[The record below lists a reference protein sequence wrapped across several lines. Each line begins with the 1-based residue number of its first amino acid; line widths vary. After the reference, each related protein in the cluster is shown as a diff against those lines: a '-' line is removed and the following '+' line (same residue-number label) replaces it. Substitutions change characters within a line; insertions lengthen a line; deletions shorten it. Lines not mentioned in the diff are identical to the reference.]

1 MGRQVILMNIAEWV
15 FWSAIC
21 LIATPLVLYP
31 AFLALLAVFRKE
43 SYPPTDRLPSI
54 SILIAARNEE
64 EQISSTL
71 ENLLSLDYPKEL
83 VEILVASDASTDRT
97 DEQVRAFSHRR
108 VTLVRSEVRKGKS
121 VLVSELVPRAT
132 GEVLVLTD
140 ADAKFQPETLYELV
154 RPFSDSRV
162 GCVDGCRLN
171 SLEGETCESVYWKYE
186 QWMKKNGSRLGAVLG
201 ATGAVFA
208 VRRELFRPLSPAR
221 GDDFEI
227 AVMVRVLGY
236 RCVYSKRAIAVEPTP
251 EDASQF
257 LRMVR
262 IVSWMSGSAIILLG
276 RALRKGRFL
285 LALQLL
291 VHKILR
297 WQAGLLTI
305 VATLCLLLLAGSA
318 QYRLILYAF
327 IVFHLLA
334 LAGRLLK
341 DRLPSFLLLPYYFW
355 LMNMASLAGTLRFI
369 SAGSSPTWDSSS

>member
-1 MGRQVILMNIAEWV
+1 ML
-15 FWSAIC
+15 
-21 LIATPLVLYP
+21 
-31 AFLALLAVFRKE
+31 LALLAVFRKE
-43 SYPPTDRLPSI
+43 SEYTQPDRLPSI

-97 DEQVRAFSHRR
+97 DELVRAFSNRK
-108 VTLVRSEVRKGKS
+108 VSLTRSEVRKGKS
-121 VLVSELVPRAT
+121 VLVSGLAREAE

-140 ADAKFQPETLYELV
+140 ADAQFQPETLRELV

-186 QWMKKNGSRLGAVLG
+186 QWMKKMGSRLGAVLG

-208 VRRELFRPLSPAR
+208 VRRELFRPVSPSR

-236 RCVYSKRAIAVEPTP
+236 RCVYNERAIAVEPTP
-251 EDASQF
+251 EDTSQF

-276 RALRKGRFL
+276 RAIRRGRFL
-285 LALQLL
+285 LSLQLL
-291 VHKILR
+291 VHKIIR
-297 WQAGLLTI
+297 WQAGWLMI
-305 VATLCLLLLAGSA
+305 AATLCLFLMTGSA

-327 IVFHLLA
+327 TIFHLMA
-334 LAGRLLK
+334 LAGRFLK
-341 DRLPSFLLLPYYFW
+341 NRLPSILLLPYYFW
-355 LMNMASLAGTLRFI
+355 LMNMASLAGTFRFI
-369 SAGSSPTWDSSS
+369 SAGSSPTWDSSPS